1 FFFCYA
7 VTHQRDLYSFPT
19 RRSSD
24 LGGVEGVMIHDQSG
38 AGRSLLLYDLLMV
51 AVVALAPSVA
61 PLPARAAASPVH
73 AAAAGTG
80 GGTWTTYHHDNAHTG
95 YDPLAPAAVPGA
107 IAATPGWTQP
117 TLDGEIYAEP
127 LIFNGAV

>member
-1 FFFCYA
+1 
-7 VTHQRDLYSFPT
+7 
-19 RRSSD
+19 
-24 LGGVEGVMIHDQSG
+24 MIHDQSG

-95 YDPLAPAAVPGA
+95 YDPLAPAAVPWGLA
-107 IAATPGWTQP
+107 PPPRVAQPPVGGEGSAP
-117 TLDGEIYAEP
+117 TLV
-127 LIFNGAV
+127 LHCAVHP

>member
-1 FFFCYA
+1 
-7 VTHQRDLYSFPT
+7 
-19 RRSSD
+19 
-24 LGGVEGVMIHDQSG
+24 MIHDQSG

-95 YDPLAPAAVPGA
+95 DDPLAPAAGA
-107 IAATPGWTQP
+107 WGPAPPPRWDPPPVG
-117 TLDGEIYAEP
+117 GGIYP
-127 LIFNGAV
+127 RTLIFQSAAFRAAPHNT

>member
-1 FFFCYA
+1 
-7 VTHQRDLYSFPT
+7 
-19 RRSSD
+19 
-24 LGGVEGVMIHDQSG
+24 MIHDQSG

-95 YDPLAPAAVPGA
+95 YEPPAPAAGAGGQSPRGLRGIGRRTRLPPGPA
-107 IAATPGWTQP
+107 SSR
-117 TLDGEIYAEP
+117 
-127 LIFNGAV
+127 

>member
-1 FFFCYA
+1 
-7 VTHQRDLYSFPT
+7 
-19 RRSSD
+19 
-24 LGGVEGVMIHDQSG
+24 MIHDQSG

-80 GGTWTTYHHDNAHTG
+80 GGTRTTDHPHNAHTG
-95 YDPLAPAAVPGA
+95 DDPPAPPAGA
-107 IAATPGWTQP
+107 RGPPPPPRREPAPLGRGTLTPP
-117 TLDGEIYAEP
+117 P
-127 LIFNGAV
+127 LL

>member
-1 FFFCYA
+1 
-7 VTHQRDLYSFPT
+7 
-19 RRSSD
+19 
-24 LGGVEGVMIHDQSG
+24 MIHDQSG

-51 AVVALAPSVA
+51 TVVALAPSVA

-95 YDPLAPAAVPGA
+95 YDPLAPAALPGA

-117 TLDGEIYAEP
+117 TMDGEVSTDTF
-127 LIFNGAV
+127 IFNRPAQVP

>member
-1 FFFCYA
+1 
-7 VTHQRDLYSFPT
+7 
-19 RRSSD
+19 
-24 LGGVEGVMIHDQSG
+24 MIHDQSG

-80 GGTWTTYHHDNAHTG
+80 GGTWTTYHHDNAHPG
-95 YDPLAPAAVPGA
+95 DDPLAPTAGPWGHPPPPRRGPPPVGRGDYP
-107 IAATPGWTQP
+107 P
-117 TLDGEIYAEP
+117 TL
-127 LIFNGAV
+127 IFYRGRFPAAPH